1 MNSVPPRA
9 KRSKAFLIACARSI
23 VAGIVA
29 VHLSIGVSWAQKCDS
44 VGAAESTWLAQHYAP
59 ILNFAPGEGYFPTLP
74 FFPAFDEFD
83 HGTGTAPPLAD
94 LDRIAT
100 LSGRRGSWI
109 ALDTMYRRRIRELT
123 APSSG
128 AVMYRVRGLSEH
140 ETGTLWTFLKND
152 PQAWSRLG
160 AEEYFNKGL
169 RDACFLVVEYYF
181 YYLRDAGLQGHENDM
196 ERVSVFLPRS
206 EGLKE
211 RLQLRQREP
220 AYAGETDSVKAL
232 KVAALASEL
241 PAEFAVVAGSG
252 HSTTTPN
259 NVLVVTGQTA
269 RNLTPPAVL
278 VERGGHAS
286 APNMP
291 PYTEFNL
298 GLDVN
303 WNLNDNV
310 WGTRDLQAISG
321 RGFLGDYHTGM
332 TLPRD
337 PATSVQLA
345 YDTSKARVDTIRM
358 QEAAR
363 YAPEKAKEPPS
374 KLSKGYAL
382 IDAELLHRLFAA
394 ADSFR
399 RASPDRKDIYR
410 TRVVAIVDD
419 TIRRALPWRFR
430 GLRSLPDSAAVDGAI
445 GRMAA
450 WNRPMANR
458 KGKPLG
464 HDHRVW
470 VAGFYTS
477 GPTLILKRSLYRP
490 AFKAVRNSADI
501 AALVSPGLGLV
512 PGRTALMNVNI
523 LFPVFGRVVSV
534 PGIAEFELA
543 APFRRQSDGAGRNLL
558 IGLLYDRHYKSATS
572 WYVRMSYLKDRALI
586 QRVAGARDFDFGG
599 GLSLMPLLPFVDN
612 LQRFGLAGLAQKL
625 RVRLGVQIDVRD
637 WVPDATT
644 LQWQFLFY
652 QR

>member
-1 MNSVPPRA
+1 MT
-9 KRSKAFLIACARSI
+9 SKAFLIAGARSI
-23 VAGIVA
+23 VAAIVV
-29 VHLSIGVSWAQKCDS
+29 VHLSIRASWGQKCDP
-44 VGAAESTWLAQHYAP
+44 VGAAESNRLAKRYAP
-59 ILNFAPGEGYFPTLP
+59 ILKFAPGEGYFPSLP
-74 FFPAFDEFD
+74 FFPAFDEVD
-83 HGTGTAPPLAD
+83 NGTGAAPPLAD

-100 LSGRRGSWI
+100 LSGPRGSWV
-109 ALDTMYRRRIRELT
+109 ALDTMYRRRTQELT
-123 APSSG
+123 APSAG

-152 PQAWSRLG
+152 PQAWPRLG
-160 AEEYFNKGL
+160 AEEYFNNGL
-169 RDACFLVVEYYF
+169 KDACFLVVEYYF
-181 YYLRDAGLQGHENDM
+181 YYIKDAGLQGHENDM
-196 ERVSVFLPRS
+196 ERVSVFLPRID
-206 EGLKE
+206 GLKE
-211 RLQLRQREP
+211 RLQRRRREP
-220 AYAGETDSVKAL
+220 AYAGETDSLKAVKD
-232 KVAALASEL
+232 AALATAL
-241 PAEFAVVAGSG
+241 TTGFAIVAGSG

-291 PYTEFNL
+291 PYSEFNL

-303 WNLNDNV
+303 WNLNDYV

-321 RGFLGDYHTGM
+321 RGFLGDYHSEM

-337 PATSVQLA
+337 PATSVTLA
-345 YDTSKARVDTIRM
+345 FNTSQARVDTIQM
-358 QEAAR
+358 EQAAR
-363 YAPEKAKEPPS
+363 YAPEAAEEPGS
-374 KLSKGYAL
+374 NLSARYAL

-399 RASPDRKDIYR
+399 RASPDQKEIYR

-419 TIRRALPWRFR
+419 TIRPALPWRFR
-430 GLRSLPDSAAVDGAI
+430 GLDSLPDSAVVDSAI
-445 GRMAA
+445 QRMAT
-450 WNRPMANR
+450 WNRSMANH
-458 KGKPLG
+458 KGKPLR

-490 AFKAVRNSADI
+490 ALKAVRNSADL
-501 AALVSPGLGLV
+501 AALVSPGVGLV
-512 PGRTALMNVNI
+512 PGRTALINANV
-523 LFPVFGRVVSV
+523 LLPVFGRVVSV
-534 PGIAEFELA
+534 PGVAELELA
-543 APFRRQSDGAGRNLL
+543 ARFRRRSDGAGRNLL
-558 IGLLYDRHYKSATS
+558 LGFLYDRHYKSAIS
-572 WYVRMSYLKDRALI
+572 WYARLSYLKDRALI
-586 QRVAGARDFDFGG
+586 QRIAGARDLDFGG
-599 GLSLMPLLPFVDN
+599 GLSLMPLFPFVDN